1 MGAGDL
7 GWALFACLVVTSV
20 ELLYRNQRH
29 PFGDRMQK
37 AAAWWFCVVALD
49 CAVAG
54 LMLIG
59 VLKSGNLGL
68 STIDNSP
75 RWVIAALIGIL
86 GPLALRSPI
95 RTAEV
100 QGKDSGVGIT
110 FVYDRAR
117 LYALY
122 ALDERLVRLRR
133 RDVTQM
139 RNEWV
144 KAGLTPAVVA
154 HEIRAHLAAYDR
166 LDDASRER
174 IEAQSVTCL
183 SFPDEDDQME
193 ALIKLL
199 RGERLRSLVD
209 DFSLRAKRQN

>member
-1 MGAGDL
+1 VGTNELA
-7 GWALFACLVVTSV
+7 WALIGCFVVTSI

-59 VLKSGNLGL
+59 LLSSGNLGVNTSHDKRGWL
-68 STIDNSP
+68 F
-75 RWVIAALIGIL
+75 AALIGVL

-95 RTAEV
+95 RTSEF

-139 RNEWV
+139 RIEWMR
-144 KAGLTPAVVA
+144 AGLTPSLVA
-154 HEIRAHLAAYDR
+154 HEIQTHVAEYDR
-166 LDDASRER
+166 MEDAARER
-174 IEAQSVTCL
+174 IEAQSRTCL
-183 SFPDEDDQME
+183 SIPDEDDQME

-199 RGERLRSLVD
+199 RGERLRSLID
-209 DFSLRAKRQN
+209 DFSQRTH